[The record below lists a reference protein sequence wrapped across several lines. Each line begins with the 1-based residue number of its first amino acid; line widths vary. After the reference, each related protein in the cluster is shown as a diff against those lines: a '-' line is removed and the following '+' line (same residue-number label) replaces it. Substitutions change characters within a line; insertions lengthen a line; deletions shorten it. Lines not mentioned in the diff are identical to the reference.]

1 MKTAVSV
8 PYWPPQFHTIHTAE
22 KTFSN
27 NAAPHAYIGRTYNQT
42 RSFRPLRVPIFFLI
56 SVVRA
61 LMLVTMA
68 MIKVMSAILFVVEIL
83 FRSAMSGPNYKTL

>member
-27 NAAPHAYIGRTYNQT
+27 NAAPHAHLGRTFNQA

-56 SVVRA
+56 SVMRA
-61 LMLVTMA
+61 LMLITMA
-68 MIKVMSAILFVVEIL
+68 LIKVMSAILFAVEVL
-83 FRSAMSGPNYKTL
+83 FRSAMSGTNY